1 MRHFEWFSKNVA
13 FVRIESNDKN
23 TLEKDKLWDSPSH
36 KIPTIPTMQVN
47 KNPIILLR
55 RCARLW
61 PASDIMYHMLSFR
74 FRLLLDFLLHFFTP
88 KKCFFSRKNI
98 TAFASST
105 FSLYSILKDECFL
118 AGHSLKMNQPE
129 FLTPLRNHTVE
140 VGKNVTFE
148 CYVTGIEKYKV
159 SIFLL
164 SFKISHASRLS
175 LHKKDSMTPP
185 FSF

>member
-1 MRHFEWFSKNVA
+1 MTKVSLKKTNFGIPLPIKY
-13 FVRIESNDKN
+13 
-23 TLEKDKLWDSPSH
+23 
-36 KIPTIPTMQVN
+36 IPTIPTTMQVN

-159 SIFLL
+159 SNYTMFENYSKYLIWIFEFWHFPPILVKYL
-164 SFKISHASRLS
+164 SGN
-175 LHKKDSMTPP
+175 TVWP
-185 FSF
+185 

>member
-1 MRHFEWFSKNVA
+1 M
-13 FVRIESNDKN
+13 
-23 TLEKDKLWDSPSH
+23 T
-36 KIPTIPTMQVN
+36 KIPLKKTNFGIPLPIKYIQTIPCKSIRTPSFCLEDAQDSG
-47 KNPIILLR
+47 P
-55 RCARLW
+55 
-61 PASDIMYHMLSFR
+61 SDIMYHMLSFR

-175 LHKKDSMTPP
+175 LHKRDSMTPP
-185 FSF
+185 FSL

>member
-1 MRHFEWFSKNVA
+1 
-13 FVRIESNDKN
+13 
-23 TLEKDKLWDSPSH
+23 
-36 KIPTIPTMQVN
+36 
-47 KNPIILLR
+47 
-55 RCARLW
+55 
-61 PASDIMYHMLSFR
+61 MLSFLR
-74 FRLLLDFLLHFFTP
+74 SARSASTRLFIALFFTP
-88 KKCFFSRKNI
+88 KKNAFSRKNI

-105 FSLYSILKDECFL
+105 FSLLNAKRWMYFSWYFS
-118 AGHSLKMNQPE
+118 AQSLKMNQPE

-175 LHKKDSMTPP
+175 LHKRGVVLKKDSMTPP
-185 FSF
+185 FPSKKLKEAVFHGVFGLGC